1 MPVKKLITLTEE
13 NFQKLQEI
21 QRLRGITTTS
31 GCVTALINDAYNSDH
46 DKTADDTQL
55 REIAAS
61 VDKLLMIAR
70 ESESMIYQER
80 DGINTLLHF
89 YEVQEYQSADKRQ
102 TASPTMCLISL
113 LKIISNLCTGD
124 HSTKVFR
131 HCRIKAMRRMTLNDP
146 KYIS

>member
-55 REIAAS
+55 RENAAN

-89 YEVQEYQSADKRQ
+89 YEVQEYQSADKRLTDSKPHDVLNKSAENYQ
-102 TASPTMCLISL
+102 QLVHRRSL
-113 LKIISNLCTGD
+113 DKGVSALQDQGNEE
-124 HSTKVFR
+124 
-131 HCRIKAMRRMTLNDP
+131 NDAE
-146 KYIS
+146 

>member
-55 REIAAS
+55 REIA
-61 VDKLLMIAR
+61 R

-89 YEVQEYQSADKRQ
+89 YEVQEYQSADKRLTDSKPHDVLNKSAENYQ
-102 TASPTMCLISL
+102 QLVHRRSL
-113 LKIISNLCTGD
+113 DKGVSALQDQGNEE
-124 HSTKVFR
+124 
-131 HCRIKAMRRMTLNDP
+131 NDAE
-146 KYIS
+146 

>member
-1 MPVKKLITLTEE
+1 M
-13 NFQKLQEI
+13 
-21 QRLRGITTTS
+21 RGITTTS

-55 REIAAS
+55 REIAAN

-89 YEVQEYQSADKRQ
+89 YEVQEFHSADKRLSDSEPHEVMSRSNDNYKSIVHQ
-102 TASPTMCLISL
+102 RSVDKGANSL
-113 LKIISNLCTGD
+113 QDKQSD
-124 HSTKVFR
+124 
-131 HCRIKAMRRMTLNDP
+131 
-146 KYIS
+146 